1 MMEKENGLLNET
13 ETLPVT
19 EIPDETETAVAE
31 DKFTFT
37 TLSYHLYE
45 EDVALDALLDLCR
58 KNRVDIRE
66 IFVSTITE
74 QYLNYVSSLAK
85 EDKDYDD
92 LCGFLVLAA
101 TLIQLKSD
109 SLLPKPPSFD
119 DEYEDDEYLSEE
131 MFFARAEEYAAL
143 RDAAEKLRGYE
154 RLNRFEREP
163 VFSEDD
169 YKLVIKNFSLDKLI
183 AAFMMMLEKAEFEE
197 KAAPEKMIPKER
209 FSVADRMLA
218 IVEALRAEHTVGL
231 NELIEEGY
239 SKLEII
245 NTFLAVLELVKQQ
258 VAAVEQNR
266 ETGDITLTHRPETDK
281 FNSEEDAFTDADGY
295 N

>member
-1 MMEKENGLLNET
+1 MEEERVY
-13 ETLPVT
+13 E
-19 EIPDETETAVAE
+19 AE
-31 DKFTFT
+31 KNVSDSADDRFTFT
-37 TLSYHLYE
+37 SLSYHLYE
-45 EDVALDALLDLCR
+45 EDVALDALLDLCK
-58 KNRVDIRE
+58 KNQVDIRQ
-66 IFVSTITE
+66 IFVSSITE

-109 SLLPKPPSFD
+109 SLLPRAPSFD
-119 DEYEDDEYLSEE
+119 DEYEDDDYTDEE
-131 MFFARAEEYAAL
+131 LFFARAEEYAAL
-143 RDAAEKLRGYE
+143 RDAADKLRGYE

-169 YKLVIKNFSLDKLI
+169 YKLVIKNFSLDKMI
-183 AAFMMMLEKAEFEE
+183 AAFMLMLEKAELEE
-197 KAAPEKMIPKER
+197 KVAPEKMIPKER

-218 IVEALRAEHTVGL
+218 IVEALRANHTVSL
-231 NELIEEGY
+231 ND
-239 SKLEII
+239 
-245 NTFLAVLELVKQQ
+245 VLELVKQQ
-258 VAAVEQNR
+258 VAAVEQDA
-266 ETGDITLTHRPETDK
+266 ETGYITLTHKPDTDK

>member
-1 MMEKENGLLNET
+1 MEEERVY
-13 ETLPVT
+13 E
-19 EIPDETETAVAE
+19 AE
-31 DKFTFT
+31 KNVSDSADDRFTFT
-37 TLSYHLYE
+37 SLSYHLYE
-45 EDVALDALLDLCR
+45 EDVALDALLDLCK
-58 KNRVDIRE
+58 KNQVDIRQ
-66 IFVSTITE
+66 IFVSSITE

-109 SLLPKPPSFD
+109 SLLPRAPSFD
-119 DEYEDDEYLSEE
+119 DEYEDDDYTDEE
-131 MFFARAEEYAAL
+131 LLFARAEEYAAL
-143 RDAAEKLRGYE
+143 RDAADKLRGYE

-169 YKLVIKNFSLDKLI
+169 YKLVIKNFSLDKMI
-183 AAFMMMLEKAEFEE
+183 AAFMLMLEKAELEE
-197 KAAPEKMIPKER
+197 KVAPEKMIPKER

-218 IVEALRAEHTVGL
+218 IVEALRANHTVSL
-231 NELIEEGY
+231 NDLIEEGY

-258 VAAVEQNR
+258 VAAVEQDA
-266 ETGDITLTHRPETDK
+266 ETGYITLTHKPDTDK